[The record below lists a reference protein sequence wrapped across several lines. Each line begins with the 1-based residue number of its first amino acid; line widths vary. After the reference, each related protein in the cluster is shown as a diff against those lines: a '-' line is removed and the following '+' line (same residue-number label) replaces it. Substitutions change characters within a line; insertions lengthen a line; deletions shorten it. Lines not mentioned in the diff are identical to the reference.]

1 MKRTSLITAA
11 LLALLLAPA
20 VQAQYPGNGPQGPY
34 GNRYPSRDA
43 DRYPDYG
50 HMDRV
55 SVLAHEI
62 DATARNIY
70 RQAARNNRRPDQ
82 YEAQM
87 LDDLRQLAGNA
98 AHFHDEVEGNRQNPR
113 HTANDFARLEESFN
127 QLGTTLQ
134 SVRPRSRSRCAGD
147 RIYNLMTELSRYYGG
162 NGYDRWGRYGHDRRD
177 RDRYDRNPYDRNYDR
192 DNGYRPPQ

>member
-20 VQAQYPGNGPQGPY
+20 VQAQYPGN

-62 DATARNIY
+62 DATARGIY
-70 RQAARNNRRPDQ
+70 RQAARNNRRPNP

-87 LDDLRQLAGNA
+87 LDDLQQLAANA

-113 HTANDFARLEESFN
+113 HTAHDFARLEESFN
-127 QLGTTLQ
+127 QLGATMQ
-134 SVRPRSRSRCAGD
+134 NVRPRPYVDRGMQQIYSR
-147 RIYNLMTELSRYYGG
+147 MTELSRYYGG
-162 NGYDRWGRYGHDRRD
+162 NGYNRWGHYGHDRND
-177 RDRYDRNPYDRNYDR
+177 RDRYNRDQDRDNR
-192 DNGYRPPQ
+192 DNGYRPPQH

>member
-1 MKRTSLITAA
+1 MKRTTLITAA

-20 VQAQYPGNGPQGPY
+20 LQAQYPGY

-55 SVLAHEI
+55 SYLAHQLDE
-62 DATARNIY
+62 TARNIY

-113 HTANDFARLEESFN
+113 HTSNDFARLEQSFN
-127 QLGTTLQ
+127 QLGVTLQ
-134 SVRPRSRSRCAGD
+134 SVRPRPYVDRGME

-162 NGYDRWGRYGHDRRD
+162 NGYDRWGRYGHDRGD

>member
-1 MKRTSLITAA
+1 MRRTTLITAA

-20 VQAQYPGNGPQGPY
+20 LQAQYGGNHSPD
-34 GNRYPSRDA
+34 RYDNN
-43 DRYPDYG
+43 RYPDYG

-55 SVLAHEI
+55 SYLAHQLDE
-62 DATARNIY
+62 TARNIY

-127 QLGTTLQ
+127 QLGTTMQ
-134 SVRPRSRSRCAGD
+134 SVRPRPYVDRGME
-147 RIYNLMTELSRYYGG
+147 RIYNLMTELSRYYGR
-162 NGYDRWGRYGHDRRD
+162 NGYDRWGRYGHDDRYD
-177 RDRYDRNPYDRNYDR
+177 RDRYDRNPYDRDYNR
-192 DNGYRPPQ
+192 DNGYRPPRY